1 MKKLVGFLVG
11 LFLVLGSLGIAV
23 AQNQQQGMSQPP
35 KVIVIGREYLKPG
48 KAGMPHEKTESA
60 FVQAFT
66 RAKWPTHYIAMDSLS
81 GKTRSLFITPY
92 DSFEAWEKDSLAIQK
107 NTALFAA
114 LDHASVADGELL
126 ASTDQGVFVF
136 NEEYSLH
143 PAVDMPHMR
152 YFEIQVF
159 HIRPGRDKEF
169 DDAFKMVKAAYEKA
183 VPDIHWAVFQEVLG
197 GGVLGGGGVTYVM
210 FTPMRSAAG
219 MDRDLMEGKQVIA
232 AIGEEG
238 MKRLAELLAAG
249 LESSE
254 TNLFMFNPKMSY
266 VPDAWVKADP
276 DFWKPKPAPAS
287 DAAPKK
293 AAEKP
298 AATQ

>member
-1 MKKLVGFLVG
+1 VRELVG
-11 LFLVLGSLGIAV
+11 LLLGLFIALGSLGIAV
-23 AQNQQQGMSQPP
+23 AQNQQPGLTQPP

-48 KAGMPHEKTESA
+48 KAGMPHEETESA
-60 FVQAFT
+60 FVQAFA
-66 RAKWPTHYIAMDSLS
+66 RAKWPTHYLAMDSLS

-107 NTALFAA
+107 NTVLSAA

-126 ASTDQGVFVF
+126 ASTDQGVFVLSD
-136 NEEYSLH
+136 EYSLH
-143 PAVDMPHMR
+143 PAVDMPRMR

-159 HIRPGRDKEF
+159 HIRPGHDKEF

-183 VPDIHWAVFQEVLG
+183 VPDTHWAMFEEVLG
-197 GGVLGGGGVTYVM
+197 GGALGGGGVTYVL
-210 FTPMRSAAG
+210 FTPMKSAAE
-219 MDRDLMEGKQVIA
+219 MDHELMEDKQVLA
-232 AIGEEG
+232 ALGDEG
-238 MKRLAELLAAG
+238 MKRVEELAAAAI
-249 LESSE
+249 ESSE

-266 VPDAWVKADP
+266 VPEAWIKADP
-276 DFWKPKPAPAS
+276 DFWKPKLAPAS

-298 AATQ
+298 ADN